1 MSVSVVVVTFV
12 VDVASVVTVSVVVV
26 AFVVTVVS
34 IVVVVVSVVVILF
47 RETKRMSFFLA

>member
-47 RETKRMSFFLA
+47 RETKGMSFFLA